1 MHQALVMSPSLSSST
16 WWPPEVRLSHPLL
29 TDSQTFL
36 PTLFNKG
43 HELQMEE
50 CPCQEEEG
58 ESDMCSSEVNFY
70 FLADRTLTPI
80 LLPAPFTCPSSGSL
94 VQRVPWPRGLGV
106 ISHSKLE
113 E

>member
-1 MHQALVMSPSLSSST
+1 MPPAPGPTQPLSA
-16 WWPPEVRLSHPLL
+16 
-29 TDSQTFL
+29 DAQTFL
-36 PTLFNKG
+36 PPLFNKG
-43 HELQMEE
+43 PELQVEA
-50 CPCQEEEG
+50 CHCQEEEG
-58 ESDMCSSEVNFY
+58 ESDMCSSEINFY
-70 FLADRTLTPI
+70 FLADRTFTPI